1 MPLFEYVCS
10 ECGMV
15 FTEFRLVA
23 ERDSSLECPE
33 CHSSNV
39 ERKMSAFASL
49 GGVTSGG
56 ACVPQ
61 GGFS

>member
-10 ECGMV
+10 DCGNV
-15 FTEFRLVA
+15 FTEFRSVV

-33 CHSSNV
+33 CHSRNV
-39 ERKMSAFASL
+39 ERKMSAFASF
-49 GGVTSGG
+49 GSGSSSG

>member
-10 ECGMV
+10 DCRNV
-15 FTEFRLVA
+15 FTEFRSIA
-23 ERDSSLECPE
+23 QRDESLECPE

-49 GGVTSGG
+49 GGVSSGG
-56 ACVPQ
+56 SCVPQ